1 MAKVRFGIVGV
12 GDFGVMHIQTLKQI
26 PEAELVAV
34 SCRTQSRLKALC
46 EKYDIPKWYTDVD
59 ELVDD
64 ADIDVVIV
72 ATGEDTHY
80 SFTEKAI
87 HAGKHVLLEKP
98 ICLSVE
104 RNFWPWIKVRSFTFC
119 RATFCDTM
127 LLIITRTV
135 SCRMQKSM
143 EKSSRSV

>member
-46 EKYDIPKWYTDVD
+46 EEYDIPKWYTDVD

-80 SFTEKAI
+80 SF
-87 HAGKHVLLEKP
+87 H
-98 ICLSVE
+98 
-104 RNFWPWIKVRSFTFC
+104 
-119 RATFCDTM
+119 
-127 LLIITRTV
+127 
-135 SCRMQKSM
+135 
-143 EKSSRSV
+143 